1 MKTILRFSLGL
12 FLTLNLLSCS
22 SFRSSLGN
30 NVASGYGQAF
40 EAVRGALFGFENTL
54 VSRELVDTIPYA
66 SMMVKVGKGA
76 PALMILES
84 INKNE
89 TNWIS
94 ADNVYFKLNKGK
106 IIQTS
111 GLINNLVRV
120 ESPHYSS
127 DLTRRIEGEYYAYY
141 SYNNPQADNIKLTI
155 SREVKELEMVI
166 ILEKEMELLLV
177 EEELVNRYLGWKIKN
192 KYWIDEEGFVW
203 KSIQTISPK
212 IPPIEISITK
222 KPSI

>member
-1 MKTILRFSLGL
+1 MNIFLRILIGL
-12 FLTLNLLSCS
+12 FLTLTVLSCS
-22 SFRSSLGN
+22 SFRSSLSN
-30 NVASGYGQAF
+30 NVAPGYGQAF
-40 EAVRGALFGFENTL
+40 EAIRGALFGFENTL
-54 VSRELVDTIPYA
+54 VTRDLVDTIPYA
-66 SMMVKVGKGA
+66 SMMVKIGKGA

-94 ADNVYFKLNKGK
+94 ADNVYFRLNKGK

-111 GLINNLVRV
+111 GLLNNLVRV

-127 DLTRRIEGEYYAYY
+127 DLTRRIEGEYYFYY
-141 SYNNPQADNIKLTI
+141 SYDKPKADNIRLTV
-155 SREVKELEMVI
+155 SREIKQLENVN
-166 ILEKEMELLLV
+166 ILGKEMKLLLV
-177 EEELVNRYLGWKIKN
+177 EEELINRYLGWKIKN
-192 KYWIDEEGFVW
+192 KYWIDEQGFAW

-212 IPPIEISITK
+212 IPQIEISITK